1 MSEAMR
7 TLQAL
12 IIGIFIAV
20 CASIILAFVVYEMS
34 WCNAWTEP
42 LRSKLPCEGFLDA
55 LDFAVAGLGYTY
67 VAALG
72 ILVLLGLAN
81 RR

>member
-1 MSEAMR
+1 MSEAMK

-12 IIGIFIAV
+12 TIGIFIAV
-20 CASIILAFVVYEMS
+20 CVSVILAFVVYEMS

-42 LRSKLPCEGFLDA
+42 LRSKLPCKDFLDA

-67 VAALG
+67 VSALG
-72 ILVLLGLAN
+72 VMVLLGFAD